1 MEKEI
6 KYFKLSL
13 CSYIENIIEKIHE
26 LETTEALIQE
36 INKYRDI
43 LQKAREL

>member
-1 MEKEI
+1 
-6 KYFKLSL
+6 LSL

-36 INKYRDI
+36 IEKYRDI
-43 LQKAREL
+43 LKKAREL